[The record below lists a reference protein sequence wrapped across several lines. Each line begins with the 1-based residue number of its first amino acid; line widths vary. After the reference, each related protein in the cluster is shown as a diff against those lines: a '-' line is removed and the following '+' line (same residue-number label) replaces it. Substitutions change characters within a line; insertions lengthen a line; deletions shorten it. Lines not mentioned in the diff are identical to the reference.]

1 MVAAP
6 LVARVLSAIPEK
18 RLTLSDDGHETT

>member
-6 LVARVLSAIPEK
+6 LVARVLSAIPKK
-18 RLTLSDDGHETT
+18 RFTLLDDGHETA